1 MTKLI
6 WKLYNNKMITEEVA
20 LMLLEQLSKTNRKY
34 R

>member
-20 LMLLEQLSKTNRKY
+20 LMLLEQLTKTNRKY